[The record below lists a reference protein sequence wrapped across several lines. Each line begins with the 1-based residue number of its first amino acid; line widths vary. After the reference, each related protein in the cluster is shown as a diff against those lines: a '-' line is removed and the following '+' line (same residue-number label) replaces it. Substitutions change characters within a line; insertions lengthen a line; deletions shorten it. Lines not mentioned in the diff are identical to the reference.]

1 MSRDRAGT
9 ANGIPPPRP
18 YDAPKRQA
26 AARETRR
33 RIRSAATDLLLA
45 QGYAATSMRA
55 VALAAGVAEKTVYLQ
70 YATKTA
76 LLKEVVETAIVGD
89 DDDVPVAARG
99 WFTDALGEPD
109 PRAKLHLIVDGT
121 TALHERTGPMFSV
134 ARGAAAVD
142 PDVAQL
148 WHAGKKGHRADMG
161 RLATAL
167 GEARMIPPERDV
179 EWARAV
185 LCSACADH
193 RIDSTACARVSP
205 AMSVNQTRAS
215 MPIALRTASASACTP
230 ESLSWS
236 RTGSKA
242 SAIHGMAR
250 P

>member
-89 DDDVPVAARG
+89 DDEVPVAARG

-109 PRAKLHLIVDGT
+109 PQAKLRLIVDGT
-121 TALHERTGPMFSV
+121 TTLHERTGPMFSV

-148 WHAGKKGHRADMG
+148 WDAAKKGHRADMG

-167 GEARMIPPERDV
+167 GKARMIPRERDV
-179 EWARAV
+179 EWATTV
-185 LCSACADH
+185 LYVLLGLETWDLVRVELDH
-193 RIDSTACARVSP
+193 DVDGYRTWLLTTLQRTFTSEAP
-205 AMSVNQTRAS
+205 EG
-215 MPIALRTASASACTP
+215 LRPGRS
-230 ESLSWS
+230 
-236 RTGSKA
+236 
-242 SAIHGMAR
+242 
-250 P
+250 

>member
-9 ANGIPPPRP
+9 ADGKPPARA

-33 RIRSAATDLLLA
+33 RIRSAATALFLA

-89 DDDVPVAARG
+89 DDEVPVAARG

-109 PRAKLHLIVDGT
+109 PQAKLRLIVDGT
-121 TALHERTGPMFSV
+121 TTLHERTGPMFSV

-142 PDVAQL
+142 PDVARL
-148 WHAGKKGHRADMG
+148 WDAGKKGHRADMG

-167 GEARMIPPERDV
+167 GKARMIPRERDV
-179 EWARAV
+179 EWATTV
-185 LCSACADH
+185 LYVLLGLETWDLVRVELDH
-193 RIDSTACARVSP
+193 DVDGYRTWLLTTLQRTFTCEAPEGLMR
-205 AMSVNQTRAS
+205 
-215 MPIALRTASASACTP
+215 LRS
-230 ESLSWS
+230 
-236 RTGSKA
+236 
-242 SAIHGMAR
+242 
-250 P
+250 

>member
-9 ANGIPPPRP
+9 ADGTPTARA

-33 RIRSAATDLLLA
+33 RIRSAATDLFLA

-70 YATKTA
+70 YAAKTA

-89 DDDVPVAARG
+89 DDEVPVAARG

-109 PRAKLHLIVDGT
+109 PQAKLRLIVDGT
-121 TALHERTGPMFSV
+121 TTLHERTGPMFSV

-148 WHAGKKGHRADMG
+148 WDAAKKGHRADMG

-167 GEARMIPPERDV
+167 GKARMIPRERDM
-179 EWARAV
+179 EWATTV
-185 LCSACADH
+185 LYVLLGLETWDLVRVELDH
-193 RIDSTACARVSP
+193 DVDGYRTWLLTTLQRTFTCEAP
-205 AMSVNQTRAS
+205 EGLTRRRS
-215 MPIALRTASASACTP
+215 
-230 ESLSWS
+230 
-236 RTGSKA
+236 
-242 SAIHGMAR
+242 
-250 P
+250 

>member
-1 MSRDRAGT
+1 
-9 ANGIPPPRP
+9 
-18 YDAPKRQA
+18 
-26 AARETRR
+26 
-33 RIRSAATDLLLA
+33 
-45 QGYAATSMRA
+45 MRA

-179 EWARAV
+179 EWATTV
-185 LCSACADH
+185 LYVLLGLETWDLVRVELDH
-193 RIDSTACARVSP
+193 DVDGYRTWLLTTLQRTFTSEAP
-205 AMSVNQTRAS
+205 EG
-215 MPIALRTASASACTP
+215 LRPGRS
-230 ESLSWS
+230 
-236 RTGSKA
+236 
-242 SAIHGMAR
+242 
-250 P
+250 